1 MDAIQRKCLAC
12 GEPLKEPRKLKDFCS
27 YSCRGRHAVTALDGP
42 RYQSAL
48 VGSKNT
54 RKTKALQSLRKR
66 SVGRF
71 IFAKINSCTYRV
83 DAPTKKAAGWLMEIA
98 WPGGTRQRWVA
109 RIGNQ
114 ASESL
119 SLEEAKQAATA
130 MLCKPEKAEARDWI
144 AELNQTAATEV
155 DRAVIERQRR
165 QWPLNVMGANN
176 RQAPASRWTPRPS
189 WKLRESSSMMSRSHR
204 ERFKATTI
212 RLNTMRTVIRSFL
225 PVSIAG
231 PGQPWRR
238 RHDQ

>member
-1 MDAIQRKCLAC
+1 LLAVDHSKNH
-12 GEPLKEPRKLKDFCS
+12 GNSTTSAPIPA
-27 YSCRGRHAVTALDGP
+27 RGQHAVK
-42 RYQSAL
+42 SAL

-71 IFAKINSCTYRV
+71 IFTKINSCTYRV
-83 DAPTKKAAGWLMEIA
+83 DAPGKKAAGWLMQIA

-155 DRAVIERQRR
+155 DRADIERQRR

-176 RQAPASRWTPRPS
+176 RQAPRIKGTPRPS
-189 WKLRESSSMMSRSHR
+189 WILRESSSMMSRSHR

-212 RLNTMRTVIRSFL
+212 HLNTPRMAIRSFL
-225 PVSIAG
+225 PVSIADLSRS
-231 PGQPWRR
+231 WRR
-238 RHDQ
+238 QHEKRPQH